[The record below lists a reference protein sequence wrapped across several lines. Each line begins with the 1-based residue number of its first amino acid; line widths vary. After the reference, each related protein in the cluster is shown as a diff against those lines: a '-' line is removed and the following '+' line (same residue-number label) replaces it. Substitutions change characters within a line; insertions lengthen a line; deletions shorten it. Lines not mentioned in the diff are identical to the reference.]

1 MKFGKT
7 LTTHQIP
14 EWTINYINYKGLKK
28 IINQLGNIDLHD
40 VLSQFFFELDR
51 NIEKVDLFYN
61 LKLADYERRLNNLL
75 LVINYENDKIMVD
88 LDNVD
93 EIGDILNQLR
103 FCFRNLK
110 WFSELNYK
118 GFIKILKKLDKRVN
132 SLIEDEKI
140 DEKINEKSI
149 NEISTTGNDSGGSN
163 SIINSNLTLGS
174 NSTGDLNNSNL
185 TLGSNSTSDLNNPSS
200 SNGVTK
206 ITQDQN
212 VIHTI
217 TEEVGDVQ
225 LDSTVLKPLRSDEYT
240 TPSNLP
246 FKSKQTYKET
256 YLSTRVNALP
266 FANGSDITKFLD
278 TISSILNQLSNL
290 KDSHG
295 SPDQPFSDSS
305 LIKVNSFDL
314 NYQHFIYL
322 LIINNDVDEITK
334 QLKEVKFS
342 LKFSINCLHKA
353 AVSNSATIDCF
364 LKFLFDNFECPLYDQ
379 SDISGK
385 NFFHHYIV
393 NLNKKPNDLKLATEG
408 LFHLIDS
415 LDQKFYYLLNQKDNY
430 LKTPLHYISQYGL
443 FTLIDY
449 WLKKLYTY
457 KIIENVS
464 IDNEEYWADNEGLTP
479 LHLSIIN
486 NHPKTTE
493 KLIKNSKLPFSCPQ
507 LLLIAARFNVP
518 DILDY
523 LINLGQIDI
532 NYTDLEH
539 HHETALYIA
548 CKFNLYESVEFLLAN
563 SANTEIGESVFGWT
577 PIFIAANE
585 GFQSIVK
592 LLIEFN
598 AKYDIVDDSGWLPME
613 HACLRGH
620 LQVADLLKPKDS
632 EILLYDMYH
641 PENNVPRVIPAKSPL
656 ILSNEEFL
664 KSSSSIDVLPEHSR
678 KAIDQVYT
686 KLKGNGTNGNTNSNL
701 STAQAE
707 SNKKKLKSLKPLK
720 SFGHRYLNPDESL
733 ILITLGT
740 TDLRDHN
747 PPIDLN
753 KFSLTKSFDNE
764 LDTALSLLITC
775 KLKISNEVIEV
786 PIIIDLPL
794 EDHHGSATDPITF
807 QLPKKLSIDDIII
820 TFDLIPTYQY
830 PAINKKNSGSKI
842 FGRAIALLKDAYT
855 KVGSNL
861 RSLHN
866 NITIPILESTNLNN
880 LGSIRFEYMLITP
893 FTHPEMS
900 IKSSDTYWKQLVSTR
915 VIGHRGLGKNVN
927 DKKSLQLGENTVESF
942 IAAASLGA
950 SYVEFDVQL
959 TKDYVPVIYH
969 DFLVAESGVDIPM
982 HSLTVEQF
990 LALKGDTRSAM
1001 KEKEKNKMK
1010 YALDDELIAKKSN
1023 RPRSMSTYP
1032 SAPNFF
1038 SKSKTKTDDED
1049 DQDAEIERE
1058 FRNQSN
1064 TRMKLTKT
1072 WKEQGF
1078 KGNTRGM
1085 SIQSDFV
1092 TLKELFKKLPKNI
1105 GFNIELKYPMLDE
1118 AEHESMGEIAIDR
1131 NFYVDT
1137 ILKEIYDCNSEGRD
1151 IILSSFHPDICLLA
1165 SLKQP
1170 NIPILF
1176 LTEAGTQFMADI
1188 RASSLQN
1195 AIRFAKKWNLLG
1207 IVSAAEALVK
1217 TPRLAQV
1224 VKSSGLVCVT
1234 YGTLNNEP
1242 ELAKIQMKAGVDAVI
1257 VDSVLGVREGIRHE
1271 QEALN
1276 QLQLTTST

>member
-14 EWTINYINYKGLKK
+14 EWSINYINYKGLKK
-28 IINQLGNIDLHD
+28 IINLLPQDS
-40 VLSQFFFELDR
+40 VLASFFFELDR

-61 LKLADYERRLNNLL
+61 VKLADYERRLENIL
-75 LVINYENDKIMVD
+75 LVVNEGLN
-88 LDNVD
+88 LDNFD
-93 EIGDILNQLR
+93 EIVEILKDLSKS
-103 FCFRNLK
+103 FRNLK
-110 WFSELNYK
+110 WYSDLNYK

-132 SLIEDEKI
+132 VLIEEEEIGADATVDAANDNTIIPEA
-140 DEKINEKSI
+140 NEEDSDGK
-149 NEISTTGNDSGGSN
+149 EIVN
-163 SIINSNLTLGS
+163 
-174 NSTGDLNNSNL
+174 
-185 TLGSNSTSDLNNPSS
+185 
-200 SNGVTK
+200 
-206 ITQDQN
+206 Q
-212 VIHTI
+212 
-217 TEEVGDVQ
+217 
-225 LDSTVLKPLRSDEYT
+225 YT
-240 TPSNLP
+240 HRSNLP

-278 TISSILNQLSNL
+278 TISSILNQLTTL
-290 KDSHG
+290 KDAQQ
-295 SPDQPFSDSS
+295 SPKSYPDLS
-305 LIKVNSFDL
+305 LIKINSFDL
-314 NYQHFIYL
+314 NYQNYIHQ
-322 LIINNDVDEITK
+322 LIVDEETDQFSV
-334 QLKEVKFS
+334 QLQEKEFD
-342 LKFSINCLHKA
+342 LKFLVSCLHKSA
-353 AVSNSATIDCF
+353 LSNSKCLDTIWNHLVKKYDQP
-364 LKFLFDNFECPLYDQ
+364 LFDEA
-379 SDISGK
+379 DISGR
-385 NFFHHYIV
+385 NFFHQYIV
-393 NLNKKPNDLKLATEG
+393 NLHKK
-408 LFHLIDS
+408 S
-415 LDQKFYYLLNQKDNY
+415 LDLTVSIAGLARFVDLVDPKFYPLLNKGDNY
-430 LKTPLHYISQYGL
+430 SKSPLHYISQYGH
-443 FTLIDY
+443 FTLINY
-449 WLKKLYTY
+449 WLRKLHEL
-457 KIIENVS
+457 KIIDNIP
-464 IDNEEYWADNEGLTP
+464 IDDEEFWADHEGLTP

-486 NHPKTTE
+486 NHPRTTE
-493 KLIKNSKLPFSCPQ
+493 SLIKNSKLPLSCPQ
-507 LLLIAARFNVP
+507 LLLIAVRFNIP
-518 DILDY
+518 DILDF
-523 LINLGQIDI
+523 LINLGQIDVD
-532 NYTDLEH
+532 YTDMEH

-548 CKFNLYESVEFLLAN
+548 CKLNLYESVEFLLLN
-563 SANTEIGESVFGWT
+563 SANPGIGESVFGWT

-585 GFQSIVK
+585 GFEAIVK

-598 AKYDIVDDSGWLPME
+598 AKYDTVDESGWLPME

-620 LQVADLLKPKDS
+620 LQVADLLKPQESD
-632 EILLYDMYH
+632 ILLYDMYH
-641 PENNVPRVIPAKSPL
+641 PENNIPRAIPAKSPL
-656 ILSNEEFL
+656 ILNNEELL
-664 KSSSSIDVLPEHSR
+664 KSSSSIDVLPEHSK
-678 KAIDQVYT
+678 KAIDQVY
-686 KLKGNGTNGNTNSNL
+686 KQLRGNGTNGNGLSNP
-701 STAQAE
+701 SVAQAE
-707 SNKKKLKSLKPLK
+707 LNKKKLKNLKPLK

-740 TDLRDHN
+740 TDLRDHSL
-747 PPIDLN
+747 PIDLN
-753 KFSLTKSFDNE
+753 KFNLTKSFDNE

-775 KLKISNEVIEV
+775 KLKVSDEIIEL
-786 PIIIDLPL
+786 PTIIDLPL

-807 QLPKKLSIDDIII
+807 QLPDKLSIDDIII

-830 PAINKKNSGSKI
+830 PAINKKNKTGNKV

-855 KVGSNL
+855 KVGPNL
-861 RSLHN
+861 RSLNN
-866 NITIPILESTNLNN
+866 NITVPILEAASLNI

-900 IKSSDTYWKQLVSTR
+900 ITSSDTYWKQLVSTR

-927 DKKSLQLGENTVESF
+927 LKKSLQLGENTVESF

-959 TKDYVPVIYH
+959 TKDYVPVVYH

-982 HSLTVEQF
+982 HALTAEQF
-990 LALKGDTRSAM
+990 LGLKDDTRKAM
-1001 KEKEKNKMK
+1001 KEKEQEKK

-1032 SAPNFF
+1032 SAPNFHAK
-1038 SKSKTKTDDED
+1038 KSKTELEE
-1049 DQDAEIERE
+1049 QDAQIERE
-1058 FRNQSN
+1058 VKNQSN

-1085 SIQSDFV
+1085 SIASDFV
-1092 TLKELFKKLPKNI
+1092 TLKELFKKLPKTV

-1118 AEHESMGEIAIDR
+1118 AEQESMGEISIDR

-1137 ILKEIYDCNSEGRD
+1137 ILKEIYDCNTDGRD

-1207 IVSAAEALVK
+1207 IVSAAETLVK

-1257 VDSVLGVREGIRHE
+1257 VDSVLGVREGIRNE

-1276 QLQLTTST
+1276 QLELNTPVG